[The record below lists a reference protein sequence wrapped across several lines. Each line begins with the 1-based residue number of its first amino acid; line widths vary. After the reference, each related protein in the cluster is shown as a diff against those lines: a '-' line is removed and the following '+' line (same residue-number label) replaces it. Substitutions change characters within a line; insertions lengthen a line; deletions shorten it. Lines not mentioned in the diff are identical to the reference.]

1 MKIAICDDDKTEQLQ
16 ILELLEGYFKGRKN
30 KPAIKTFSSSIELAS
45 IACYEQFDLYL
56 LDVIMPILNGIELA
70 KEIRGFDKASDIIF
84 LTSSP
89 EFAVESYT
97 VKAAN
102 YLVKPIQKAAFF
114 QALDDISEK
123 RMEESGK
130 SIIVKSSLG
139 VHKIYLSG
147 LIYVEALNRKVIYYL
162 KNGEQI
168 TTAERFSSVSDILM
182 QNSEFILPHRS
193 FLVNMNYIRSITTTD
208 MHLQNNKIIP
218 LAQRRVADIKKHYLA
233 FQMEE
238 VSP

>member
-102 YLVKPIQKAAFF
+102 YLGKANTKSCFF
-114 QALDDISEK
+114 
-123 RMEESGK
+123 SGF
-130 SIIVKSSLG
+130 
-139 VHKIYLSG
+139 
-147 LIYVEALNRKVIYYL
+147 R
-162 KNGEQI
+162 
-168 TTAERFSSVSDILM
+168 
-182 QNSEFILPHRS
+182 
-193 FLVNMNYIRSITTTD
+193 
-208 MHLQNNKIIP
+208 
-218 LAQRRVADIKKHYLA
+218 
-233 FQMEE
+233 
-238 VSP
+238 

>member
-16 ILELLEGYFKGRKN
+16 ILELLEEYFKEAKN
-30 KPAIKTFSSSIELAS
+30 TPTIKTFSSSIELAS
-45 IACYEQFDLYL
+45 IARYEQFDLYL
-56 LDVIMPILNGIELA
+56 LDVIMPVLNGIELA
-70 KEIRGFDKASDIIF
+70 KEIRGFDKVSDIIF

-130 SIIVKSSLG
+130 SIIVKSSFG

-147 LIYVEALNRKVIYYL
+147 LIYVEAMNRKVIYYL

-168 TTAERFSSVSDILM
+168 TTAERFSSVCDMLM

>member
-1 MKIAICDDDKTEQLQ
+1 
-16 ILELLEGYFKGRKN
+16 
-30 KPAIKTFSSSIELAS
+30 
-45 IACYEQFDLYL
+45 
-56 LDVIMPILNGIELA
+56 
-70 KEIRGFDKASDIIF
+70 
-84 LTSSP
+84 
-89 EFAVESYT
+89 
-97 VKAAN
+97 
-102 YLVKPIQKAAFF
+102 
-114 QALDDISEK
+114 
-123 RMEESGK
+123 MEESGK

-168 TTAERFSSVSDILM
+168 TTAERFSSVCDILM